1 MTLTNTLILLGG
13 LLLFLSVLATTL
25 STRLG
30 LPLLLVFLGVGMLAG
45 EDGPG
50 RIPFDNF
57 QLAFL
62 VGNLALAI
70 ILLDG
75 GLRTKITTFR
85 VALKPAAMLA
95 TAGVALTAG
104 LMGIFATWIFNL
116 DWRYGLLLGAIV
128 GSTDSAA
135 VFSLLRFSG
144 VRLNER
150 VGATLE
156 IESGANDPMAIFLVV
171 LLLDL
176 ITKPQAATLAGGLLY
191 LLQQFGL
198 GTLAGLA
205 GGHALSWVLNRVR
218 LAEGLYALLIASG
231 GLFVFAATN
240 QLGGSG
246 FLAIYLAGL
255 LIGNTHNRATEHVLR
270 VMDGLA
276 WLAQAGMFLI
286 LGLLVTP
293 SNLLDYGFKALIVAV
308 FLIVIAR
315 PLGVVLCLAPLRF
328 PRREIGYIAWVG
340 LRGAV
345 PVVLAVFPV
354 MAGIEHARLLFDV
367 TFAVVLVSLIVQG
380 TTVPLMAR
388 WLRVVVPPHPEPEES
403 TVLWIN
409 PTRSVSLT
417 TYRVTP
423 AALACGQSV
432 AALRDMHGN
441 HVRCTFWVRNGE
453 YREADSPERLQA
465 DDHVWLLAPPE
476 KTDHYAEFFSR
487 LDDGGNLAPQKF
499 FGEFVL
505 DAGSQASDLAD
516 AYGLTLDDEEK
527 TATVAQL
534 LNKRLGR
541 PAVEGDRIALDG
553 IELTVRAMAGKE
565 IAQIGLKL
573 RPDRN

>member
-1 MTLTNTLILLGG
+1 MTLTNTLLLLGG

-50 RIPFDNF
+50 GIPFDNF
-57 QLAFL
+57 QVAFL

-75 GLRTKITTFR
+75 GLRTQMATFR
-85 VALKPAAMLA
+85 VALKPAAVLA
-95 TAGVALTAG
+95 TLGVAMTAG
-104 LMGIFATWIFNL
+104 LLGIFATWLFDL
-116 DWRYGLLLGAIV
+116 DWRWGLLLGAIV

-176 ITKPQAATLAGGLLY
+176 ITKPEAASLSGGAGY

-198 GTLAGLA
+198 GTLTGLA
-205 GGHALSWVLNRVR
+205 GGWLLGWVLSRVR

-240 QLGGSG
+240 ELGGSG

-255 LIGNTHNRATEHVLR
+255 LIGNSHNRATEHVLR

-293 SNLLDYGFKALIVAV
+293 SNLLDYGFKALAVAF

-315 PLGVVLCLAPLRF
+315 PLGVLLCLLPFRF
-328 PRREIGYIAWVG
+328 PRREVGYIAWVG

-380 TTVPLMAR
+380 TTVPLVAR
-388 WLRVVVPPHPEPEES
+388 WLRIVVPPHPAPVES
-403 TVLWIN
+403 TALWIN
-409 PTRSVSLT
+409 PYRSVNMT
-417 TYRVTP
+417 TYRITP
-423 AALACGQSV
+423 AALALGQPVGS
-432 AALRDMHGN
+432 LRDAHGEPI
-441 HVRCTFWVRNGE
+441 RCAFWVRHGQC
-453 YREADSPERLQA
+453 RAADSHEPLQVN
-465 DDHVWLLAPPE
+465 DEVWLLAPAHL
-476 KTDHYAEFFSR
+476 TDRYADFFSR
-487 LDDGGNLAPQKF
+487 LDGTGNLAPQKF

-505 DAGSQASDLAD
+505 DAGSQASGLAD
-516 AYGLTLDDEEK
+516 AYGLILDQQES
-527 TATVAQL
+527 AGTVADL
-534 LNKRLGR
+534 LRSRLGR

-553 IELTVRAMAGKE
+553 IELTVRAMTGKE
-565 IAQIGLKL
+565 IAQVGLKL